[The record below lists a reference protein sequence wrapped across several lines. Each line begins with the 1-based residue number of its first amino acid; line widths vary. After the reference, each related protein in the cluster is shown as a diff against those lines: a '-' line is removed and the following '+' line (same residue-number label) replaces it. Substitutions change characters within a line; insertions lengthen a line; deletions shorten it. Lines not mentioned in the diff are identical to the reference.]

1 MTDYALTTTLKAGF
15 TDTVDATRAALAE
28 QGFGVLTEID
38 IAATMKAKLN
48 LDLAPHLILGACN
61 PLLASQALAAEPSI
75 GVLLPCNIVVRTLD
89 QTHTLVEAMNP
100 AIMSQLSDNPALT
113 DIATQALTLIT
124 AALATLTS
132 GGAS

>member
-1 MTDYALTTTLKAGF
+1 MTDYALTTTLEAGF
-15 TDTVDATRAALAE
+15 SDTVEATRAALAE

-61 PLLASQALAAEPSI
+61 PVLASRALAAEPSV
-75 GVLLPCNIVVRTLD
+75 GVLLPCNVVVRTVD
-89 QTHTLVEAMNP
+89 ETHTLVEAMNP
-100 AIMSQLSDNPALT
+100 GIMSQLSDNPAVA
-113 DIATQALTLIT
+113 DVATQALTLIT

-132 GGAS
+132 GAS

>member
-1 MTDYALTTTLKAGF
+1 MTDYALTTTLKTGF

-61 PLLASQALAAEPSI
+61 PQLASQALAAEPSI

-113 DIATQALTLIT
+113 DVAAQALTRIT
-124 AALATLTS
+124 AALASLTS
-132 GGAS
+132 GAA